1 MLKLLSVLVSGC
13 SAQALQAL
21 LVGGEGPGQVLRSH
35 PAKIN
40 NPSRN
45 LRQINSPPRNN
56 QKSFLLQNAPGKPGL
71 GGGVL
76 LARVQPS
83 AHDKRVALPHEGHG
97 VAAASV
103 EQWLG
108 LGAQTLSS
116 FAFQK

>member
-1 MLKLLSVLVSGC
+1 MKLLSVLVSGC
-13 SAQALQAL
+13 SAQALQAS
-21 LVGGEGPGQVLRSH
+21 LVGGGGPGQVLRSH

-71 GGGVL
+71 GGVL

-108 LGAQTLSS
+108 LGAQMLSS
-116 FAFQK
+116 FVFQK